1 MHKGWFAD
9 FFLWLISLHLGFS
22 HCMSDCMNWFSENR
36 GNIIIFEK
44 ITMFD
49 CDNSLKFKNFFSAIS
64 IREYVF
70 IVHRQASF
78 FFFYPSTI
86 SWRNIR
92 EYSPKYSLRFES
104 GKMSGSHQNHT
115 SQYQHLAWC
124 YCDTDQ
130 TKTTLNKA
138 DRAVTQSSR
147 H

>member
-1 MHKGWFAD
+1 
-9 FFLWLISLHLGFS
+9 
-22 HCMSDCMNWFSENR
+22 
-36 GNIIIFEK
+36 
-44 ITMFD
+44 MFD